1 MIKSARN
8 SGFGHIYW
16 KNPEWKTSFFVHCE
30 NSLLLSF
37 FLGYEQNFKKLQ
49 RSEMDTLNFSYD
61 VTSILQYG
69 SYDYSISP
77 NKMTITRVDND
88 DVIKPFYSL
97 SKTDIEKVKRMYDCR
112 GNTRSAIPIT
122 TYTLREKCRIWSF
135 FWSVISP
142 IQTKYEDLLYKSLY
156 SVQIRKNPDLKK
168 FLFTQ
173 R

>member
-1 MIKSARN
+1 M
-8 SGFGHIYW
+8 
-16 KNPEWKTSFFVHCE
+16 HCE

-69 SYDYSISP
+69 SYDYSVSP

-122 TYTLREKCRIWSF
+122 TYTLREKCPNLEF
-135 FWSVISP
+135 FLIRNF
-142 IQTKYEDLLYKSLY
+142 YY
-156 SVQIRKNPDLKK
+156 SNQIRRFAVQIFVFCSNVEKSGPEKVR
-168 FLFTQ
+168 FLFRQ

>member
-1 MIKSARN
+1 MKFSFQWIWSHLLKKSLMENFIFCAL
-8 SGFGHIYW
+8 W
-16 KNPEWKTSFFVHCE
+16 KL
-30 NSLLLSF
+30 LLLSF

-77 NKMTITRVDND
+77 NKMTISRVDND
-88 DVIKPFYSL
+88 VVIKPFYSL

-142 IQTKYEDLLYKSLY
+142 IQTKYEDLLYKSSY
-156 SVQIRKNPDLKK
+156 SVQIWKNPDLKK